1 MVSCLGVR
9 KWSTI
14 RRDVRA
20 VEGTGLE
27 NRRGASLRGFES
39 HSLRQLHID
48 LRKYPSGRR
57 GSPAKGVDCLKNGAR
72 VQIPPSAPA
81 RKMVGFKPFSS
92 LFISFCCE
100 FIAFWLWGKLQ
111 EIWLKSEK
119 SISTV
124 YTTVYKKKG
133 PYQLWVQPF
142 FWYLILNRLIPFL
155 AARANG
161 GRPCRKGGCGAG
173 KQPWPLG
180 AGLIHDKAIHRS
192 ADWAQSQVAV
202 WERLI
207 TGNPSFSSFFT

>member
-72 VQIPPSAPA
+72 VQIPPSAPGNALSWTGRFLFCIWKTA
-81 RKMVGFKPFSS
+81 RGQNRSRRIRLRLRFCPSYPRFRWAELGMPISPRYLATVRREALMPRFPRASRRASS
-92 LFISFCCE
+92 ERGEAGSSAAMKRRMCSC
-100 FIAFWLWGKLQ
+100 
-111 EIWLKSEK
+111 
-119 SISTV
+119 TV
-124 YTTVYKKKG
+124 
-133 PYQLWVQPF
+133 
-142 FWYLILNRLIPFL
+142 
-155 AARANG
+155 
-161 GRPCRKGGCGAG
+161 
-173 KQPWPLG
+173 
-180 AGLIHDKAIHRS
+180 
-192 ADWAQSQVAV
+192 
-202 WERLI
+202 
-207 TGNPSFSSFFT
+207 